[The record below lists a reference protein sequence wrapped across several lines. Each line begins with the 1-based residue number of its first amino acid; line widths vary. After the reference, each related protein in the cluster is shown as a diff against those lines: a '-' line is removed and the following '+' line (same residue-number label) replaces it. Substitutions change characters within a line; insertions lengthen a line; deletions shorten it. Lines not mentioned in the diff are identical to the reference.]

1 MSSESKLWAIVPAA
15 GVGRRV
21 GGEIP
26 KQYLDLHGRPLI
38 AWTLKRLLELD
49 ELQQVTVAISAEDNY
64 WSDLVIRNDQRIQT
78 TIGGDERCHS
88 VLNGL
93 EARAGE
99 AADSDWVLVHDAA
112 RPCVRI
118 DDIRRLIAAARK
130 SENGAILAIPVR
142 DTIKKSNDN
151 KEIECTIDRDSLW
164 HALTPQLFKYGE
176 LRHAL
181 QLPLAD
187 NFQVT
192 DEASAMEY
200 AGFTPLLVE
209 GASDNIKVTL
219 PEDLALAGFFIRNQ
233 ENA

>member
-1 MSSESKLWAIVPAA
+1 MNSESKLWAVVPAA

-38 AWTLKRLLELD
+38 EWTLKRLLELD
-49 ELQQVTVAISAEDNY
+49 ELQQVTVAVSAEDSY

-93 EARAGE
+93 VALEEE
-99 AADSDWVLVHDAA
+99 AADNDWVLVHDAA

-118 DDIRRLIAAARK
+118 DDIRRLIVVARK

-142 DTIKKSNDN
+142 DTIKKSNNN
-151 KEIECTIDRDSLW
+151 KEIENTVDRDSLW

-181 QLPLAD
+181 QLALAD
-187 NFQVT
+187 SFQVT

-200 AGFTPLLVE
+200 AGYRPLLVE